1 MQYEEE
7 REHPTLSGFLEE
19 VALIADIDT
28 VSEDDDRVL
37 LMTLHSAKGLEFPL
51 VFMAGM
57 EEGLFPSSMAINSDD
72 PMEEIEEERRL
83 CYVGITRA
91 KEQLTL
97 TCARERMMRG
107 ERRRSEVS
115 RFIREI
121 PRELMELEG
130 EREAKTGRKLE
141 LSGWGVNAGMRQA
154 LDALPPEKPAPQAAL
169 YGGQLSARAGE
180 PSSPSSKAGETG
192 TVDYAEGDTVRHV
205 KFGSGT
211 VLELKKSGKDY
222 LVTVDFP
229 SWGVKKMIASM
240 ARLAKVGQGDGSW

>member
-1 MQYEEE
+1 MN
-7 REHPTLSGFLEE
+7 HTLWYLPNVASCFAMRNLLEKDNFFRTNYK
-19 VALIADIDT
+19 V
-28 VSEDDDRVL
+28 VVC
-37 LMTLHSAKGLEFPL
+37 
-51 VFMAGM
+51 AGTK
-57 EEGLFPSSMAINSDD
+57 A
-72 PMEEIEEERRL
+72 
-83 CYVGITRA
+83 GI
-91 KEQLTL
+91 
-97 TCARERMMRG
+97 G
-107 ERRRSEVS
+107 
-115 RFIREI
+115 
-121 PRELMELEG
+121 
-130 EREAKTGRKLE
+130 
-141 LSGWGVNAGMRQA
+141 